1 MTKSDGRFERRWTGR
16 KIARIAFLRVKGWTY
31 AMIARELNDGTMTET
46 VGAVC
51 RKWKLP
57 VTRRG
62 QRMLLC
68 TMTHRE
74 AGQVA
79 KEARKRKMDTSE
91 WIGRVAGAAAR
102 GKLYDAI
109 LDES

>member
-1 MTKSDGRFERRWTGR
+1 MTKADGNFERRWTGR
-16 KIARIAFLRVKGWTY
+16 KIARIAFMRAKGWSY
-31 AMIARELNDGTMTET
+31 RQIAAELGDGTRFET
-46 VGAVC
+46 IGAVC
-51 RKWKLP
+51 RRWKLP

-91 WIGRVAGAAAR
+91 WIGKVAGAAAR

-109 LDES
+109 LDEG